1 MAKRNYLVEGLSGA
15 GKSSVYEE
23 LIGRGYK
30 AISTDRAWKRSDPD
44 AGLPGGRAQYAN
56 SMWDEQKAVG
66 ELESPEPDV
75 LFVCGSSRNRDRFL
89 PYFTKI
95 FNLRIDDDTMRR
107 RLHERT
113 NNDFG
118 KQPEELELMLRLN
131 RSDEKPAG
139 AIDVDAT
146 QPLDQVVDEVLR
158 LANCRTV
165 ASDSTLTP
173 WSKRGS
179 ATGQSFVISESAL
192 PIVQAAA
199 GRRKRIVRGAS
210 DEFWDVLG
218 RETITRIDYAWS
230 GYVLAT
236 LLPYLDE
243 QGIDLMHSDH
253 DEVASTISQ
262 TREGSVFVLTSDHRE
277 RYLARLDPSAFD
289 GAVLRRYYEQF
300 HETTAEGVDYAM
312 LDGIAFFRD
321 TLAPLD
327 SAVVAVFSH
336 RIVPAPAELHADIYA
351 RGAYSTLCEWP
362 LRFEPLID
370 GVPERG
376 VEVCVALPHPRE
388 CVGVVVVVAVA

>member
-30 AISTDRAWKRSDPD
+30 AISTDRAWKYHADPD
-44 AGLPGGRAQYAN
+44 TGLPGRPIHHDN
-56 SMWDEQKAVG
+56 SMWDQQKAVS
-66 ELESPEPDV
+66 ELESPEPEL

-107 RLHERT
+107 RLQERT
-113 NNDFG
+113 NNDYG
-118 KQPEELELMLRLN
+118 KQPDEVELMLRLN

-139 AIDVDAT
+139 AINVDAT
-146 QPLDQVVDEVLR
+146 QPLHQVVDELLR
-158 LANCRTV
+158 LADCRTV
-165 ASDSTLTP
+165 MSDSRPTL

-179 ATGQSFVISESAL
+179 AIGQSFVISESAL

-199 GRRKRIVRGAS
+199 SPRKRILRGTS

-218 RETITRIDYAWS
+218 RETITRIEYAWS

-236 LLPYLDE
+236 LFPFLEE
-243 QGIDLMHSDH
+243 QDIDLLHSDH
-253 DEVASTISQ
+253 DQVASALSQ
-262 TREGSVFVLTSDHRE
+262 AREGSVFVLTSDHRE

-289 GAVLRRYYEQF
+289 GAVLRRYYEEF
-300 HETTAEGVDYAM
+300 NETAAEGVDYAM

-321 TLAPLD
+321 TLAPLE
-327 SAVVAVFSH
+327 SAIVAV
-336 RIVPAPAELHADIYA
+336 
-351 RGAYSTLCEWP
+351 
-362 LRFEPLID
+362 LII
-370 GVPERG
+370 G
-376 VEVCVALPHPRE
+376 
-388 CVGVVVVVAVA
+388 